1 MSGEFVVGPQPCLFH
16 GLIAMQDFGK
26 QLFMRG
32 IALTFALSASVEA
45 ATGDAEILAPF
56 YTGAEY
62 EAPEAGTYRLPPL
75 GEAAD
80 GAVLTA
86 NGSAQRLHD
95 LFDGKAVLL
104 SFIYSSCSDVNGCPL
119 ATAVMYQ
126 VKRQIENDPALR
138 GRFQMISL
146 SFDPVFDTPE
156 VMSLYG
162 KGLGSDNWKFLTTA
176 SEQELAPILDAY
188 GQTIIRDLDEQG
200 EPRPS
205 LSHILRVF
213 LIDPN
218 KQIRNIYSVSFLYP
232 ELIVNDAK
240 TALAEFPAADAADT
254 GVAQVTEQPALSS
267 AGDYKGGY
275 DSGAYRTRSRSVTA
289 RSGEPAD
296 LVALATTSQ
305 LGLPPLPVPADSGL
319 TRERVELGRKL
330 FFDRRLSLNDTFSCA
345 MCHIPEQGFTS
356 NEMATAVGFE
366 GRSVRRNAPSLYN
379 VGYLH
384 RLFHDGREDTLE
396 QQVWSPLLARN
407 EMANPSVGAVLKK
420 LRKIPDYDG
429 RFEAVF
435 DGRGPGMETL
445 GQALAAYQRTLVSGN
460 SPFDRWHFGGDE
472 TALDG
477 PAKRGY
483 ALFAGKAGC
492 VSCHSVGQ
500 EQALFTDQQLHN
512 TGLGYQKSMG
522 IRAPKKRVTLAPG
535 VFVDVDWDIIEDVG
549 ETPPA
554 DLGLYEI
561 TQDPNDRWKY
571 RTPSLRNVA
580 LSAPYMH
587 DGSLGTLEE
596 VVRFYD
602 RGGVPNPLLDPR
614 LRPLGLSDQE
624 VDDLVAFLRSL
635 TGSNVDTLV
644 SDAFA
649 APVGDITGADP
660 NWAHDNRLEY

>member
-1 MSGEFVVGPQPCLFH
+1 MFH
-16 GLIAMQDFGK
+16 GSIAMHGFRQWPTILGILMMLAFTGSV
-26 QLFMRG
+26 RG
-32 IALTFALSASVEA
+32 T
-45 ATGDAEILAPF
+45 TGQTEILAPF

-62 EAPEAGTYRLPPL
+62 EPPAVGSYRLPPL

-80 GAVLTA
+80 GAVLRSD
-86 NGSAQRLHD
+86 GSAKRLHE
-95 LFDGKAVLL
+95 LFGGKLVLL

-126 VKRQIENDPALR
+126 VQRQIAEDPALR
-138 GRFQMISL
+138 DRFKLISL
-146 SFDPVFDTPE
+146 SFDPVYDTPE

-162 KGLGSDNWKFLTTA
+162 KGLAGRNPGGNHWEFLTTA
-176 SEQELAPILDAY
+176 SQQDLAPILDAY
-188 GQTIIRDLDEQG
+188 GQTIIRDIDEQG

-213 LIDPN
+213 LIDPD

-240 TALAEFPAADAADT
+240 TALAEFPVVETAAVQ
-254 GVAQVTEQPALSS
+254 VANAPTLSQ

-275 DSGAYRTRSRSVTA
+275 DSSDYRTRSKSVQQ
-289 RSGEPAD
+289 RDGESAD
-296 LVALATTSQ
+296 LVALATESQ
-305 LGLPPLPVPADSGL
+305 LGLPPVPVPADNPL
-319 TRERVELGRKL
+319 TQERVALGRKL

-366 GRSVRRNAPSLYN
+366 GRSVRRNSPSLYN
-379 VGYLH
+379 VAYA
-384 RLFHDGREDTLE
+384 RVLFHDGREETLE
-396 QQVWSPLLARN
+396 QQVWAPLLARN

-420 LRKIPDYDG
+420 LRKIPDYAG

-472 TALDG
+472 TALDAA
-477 PAKRGY
+477 AKRGFG
-483 ALFAGKAGC
+483 LFTGKAGC
-492 VSCHSVGQ
+492 VSCHSVGKD
-500 EQALFTDQQLHN
+500 QALFTDHQLHN
-512 TGLGYQKSMG
+512 TGLGYQASMG
-522 IRAPKKRVTLAPG
+522 IRPPKKRVTLAPG
-535 VFVDVDWDIIEDVG
+535 VFVDVDWDIIDDVG
-549 ETPPA
+549 EAPPS

-587 DGSLGTLEE
+587 DGSLGSLED

-602 RGGVPNPLLDPR
+602 HGGVPNPLLDPR

-624 VDDLVAFLRSL
+624 VGDLVAFMRSL
-635 TGSNVDTLV
+635 TGGNVDTLV

-649 APVGDITGADP
+649 APVGDITTDDP
-660 NWAHDNRLEY
+660 NWAHD

>member
-1 MSGEFVVGPQPCLFH
+1 
-16 GLIAMQDFGK
+16 MQGSSRW
-26 QLFMRG
+26 LSRRG
-32 IALTFALSASVEA
+32 IALTLALSGSVEG
-45 ATGDAEILAPF
+45 ATGEAEILAPF
-56 YTGAEY
+56 YTGAQY
-62 EAPEAGTYRLPPL
+62 AAPAPGSYRLPPL

-86 NGSAQRLHD
+86 SGSPKRLHD

-126 VKRQIENDPALR
+126 VQRRIAENPALR
-138 GRFQMISL
+138 GRFQLISL

-162 KGLGSDNWKFLTTA
+162 KGRNDDNWQFLTTA
-176 SEQELAPILDAY
+176 SEQDLAPILEAY
-188 GQTIIRDLDEQG
+188 GQTIIRDIDEQG

-213 LIDPN
+213 LIDPA

-232 ELIVNDAK
+232 DLIVNDAE
-240 TALAEFPAADAADT
+240 TALADFPVADT
-254 GVAQVTEQPALSS
+254 ALATGSVQDSDQPILSRP
-267 AGDYKGGY
+267 GDAKDGY
-275 DSGAYRTRSRSVTA
+275 DSVAYRTRSQSVTG
-289 RSGEPAD
+289 RQGKPAD
-296 LVALATTSQ
+296 LVALATAPQ
-305 LGLPPLPVPADSGL
+305 LGLPPLPVPDDNPL
-319 TRERVELGRKL
+319 TRERVELGRTL

-366 GRSVRRNAPSLYN
+366 GRGVRRNSPSLYN
-379 VGYLH
+379 VAYLR
-384 RLFHDGREDTLE
+384 RLFHDGREDALE
-396 QQVWSPLLARN
+396 QQVWGPLLARN
-407 EMANPSVGAVLKK
+407 EMANPSVGMVLRK
-420 LRKIPDYDG
+420 LRQIPDYAG
-429 RFEAVF
+429 RFEAAF

-445 GQALAAYQRTLVSGN
+445 GQALAAYQRVLVSGD

-472 TALDG
+472 GALDAS
-477 PAKRGY
+477 AKRGY

-492 VSCHSVGQ
+492 VSCHSVGK
-500 EQALFTDQQLHN
+500 EQALFTDQELHN
-512 TGLGYQKSMG
+512 TGMGYESSMG
-522 IRAPKKRVTLAPG
+522 IRSPRQRVVLAPG
-535 VFVDVDWDIIEDVG
+535 VFVDVDRDIIDDVG
-549 ETPPA
+549 EPPPA

-561 TQDPNDRWKY
+561 TQNPNDRWKY

-587 DGSLGTLEE
+587 DGSLGTLED

-614 LRPLGLSDQE
+614 IRPLGLSDQE
-624 VDDLVAFLRSL
+624 VDDLVALLRSL
-635 TGSNVDTLV
+635 TGGNVDTLV

-649 APVGDITGADP
+649 APVGDITDADP
-660 NWAHDNRLEY
+660 NWAHEQRWGD

>member
-1 MSGEFVVGPQPCLFH
+1 MMLAFTGSV
-16 GLIAMQDFGK
+16 
-26 QLFMRG
+26 RG
-32 IALTFALSASVEA
+32 T
-45 ATGDAEILAPF
+45 TGQTEILAPF

-62 EAPEAGTYRLPPL
+62 EPPAVGSYRLPPL

-80 GAVLTA
+80 GAVLRSD
-86 NGSAQRLHD
+86 GSAKRLHE
-95 LFDGKAVLL
+95 LFGGKLVLL

-126 VKRQIENDPALR
+126 VQRQIAEDPALR
-138 GRFQMISL
+138 DRFKLISL
-146 SFDPVFDTPE
+146 SFDPVYDTPE

-162 KGLGSDNWKFLTTA
+162 KGLAGRNPGGNHWEFLTTA
-176 SEQELAPILDAY
+176 SQQDLAPILDAY
-188 GQTIIRDLDEQG
+188 GQTIIRDIDEQG

-213 LIDPN
+213 LIDPD

-240 TALAEFPAADAADT
+240 TALAEFPVVETAAVQ
-254 GVAQVTEQPALSS
+254 VANAPTLSQ

-275 DSGAYRTRSRSVTA
+275 DSSDYRTRSKSVQQ
-289 RSGEPAD
+289 RDGESAD
-296 LVALATTSQ
+296 LVALATESQ
-305 LGLPPLPVPADSGL
+305 LGLPPVPVPADNPL
-319 TRERVELGRKL
+319 TQERVALGRKL

-366 GRSVRRNAPSLYN
+366 GRSVRRNSPSLYN
-379 VGYLH
+379 VAYA
-384 RLFHDGREDTLE
+384 RVLFHDGREETLE
-396 QQVWSPLLARN
+396 QQVWAPLLARN

-420 LRKIPDYDG
+420 LRKIPDYAG

-472 TALDG
+472 TALDAA
-477 PAKRGY
+477 AKRGF
-483 ALFAGKAGC
+483 ALFTGEAGC
-492 VSCHSVGQ
+492 VSCHSVGKD
-500 EQALFTDQQLHN
+500 QALFTDHQLHN
-512 TGLGYQKSMG
+512 TGLGYQASMG
-522 IRAPKKRVTLAPG
+522 IRPPKKRVTLAPG
-535 VFVDVDWDIIEDVG
+535 VFVDVDWDIIDDVG
-549 ETPPA
+549 EAPPS

-587 DGSLGTLEE
+587 DGSLGSLED

-602 RGGVPNPLLDPR
+602 HGGVPNPLLDPR

-624 VDDLVAFLRSL
+624 VGDLVAFMRSL
-635 TGSNVDTLV
+635 TGGNVDTLV

-649 APVGDITGADP
+649 APVGDITTDDP
-660 NWAHDNRLEY
+660 NWAHD

>member
-1 MSGEFVVGPQPCLFH
+1 MH
-16 GLIAMQDFGK
+16 GFRQWPTILGILMMLAFTGSV
-26 QLFMRG
+26 RG
-32 IALTFALSASVEA
+32 T
-45 ATGDAEILAPF
+45 TGQTEILAPF

-62 EAPEAGTYRLPPL
+62 EPPAVGSYRLPPL

-80 GAVLTA
+80 GAVLRSD
-86 NGSAQRLHD
+86 GSAKRLHE
-95 LFDGKAVLL
+95 LFGGKLVLL

-126 VKRQIENDPALR
+126 VQRQIAEDPALR
-138 GRFQMISL
+138 DRFKLISL
-146 SFDPVFDTPE
+146 SFDPVYDTPE

-162 KGLGSDNWKFLTTA
+162 KGLAGRNPGGNHWEFLTTA
-176 SEQELAPILDAY
+176 SQQDLAPILDAY
-188 GQTIIRDLDEQG
+188 GQTIIRDIDEQG

-213 LIDPN
+213 LIDPD

-240 TALAEFPAADAADT
+240 TALAEFPVVETAAVQ
-254 GVAQVTEQPALSS
+254 VANAPTLSQ

-275 DSGAYRTRSRSVTA
+275 DSSDYRTRSKSVQQ
-289 RSGEPAD
+289 RDGESAD
-296 LVALATTSQ
+296 LVALATESQ
-305 LGLPPLPVPADSGL
+305 LGLPPVPVPADNPL
-319 TRERVELGRKL
+319 TQERVALGRKL

-366 GRSVRRNAPSLYN
+366 GRSVRRNSPSLYN
-379 VGYLH
+379 VAYA
-384 RLFHDGREDTLE
+384 RVLFHDGREETLE
-396 QQVWSPLLARN
+396 QQVWAPLLARN

-420 LRKIPDYDG
+420 LRKIPDYAG

-472 TALDG
+472 TALDAA
-477 PAKRGY
+477 AKRGFG
-483 ALFAGKAGC
+483 LFTGKAGC
-492 VSCHSVGQ
+492 VSCHSVGKD
-500 EQALFTDQQLHN
+500 QALFTDHQLHN
-512 TGLGYQKSMG
+512 TGLGYQASMG
-522 IRAPKKRVTLAPG
+522 IRPPKKRVTLAPG
-535 VFVDVDWDIIEDVG
+535 VFVDVDWDIIDDVG
-549 ETPPA
+549 EAPPS

-587 DGSLGTLEE
+587 DGSLGSLED

-602 RGGVPNPLLDPR
+602 HGGVPNPLLDPR

-624 VDDLVAFLRSL
+624 VGDLVAFMRSL
-635 TGSNVDTLV
+635 TGGNVDTLV

-649 APVGDITGADP
+649 APVGDITTDDP
-660 NWAHDNRLEY
+660 NWAHD

>member
-1 MSGEFVVGPQPCLFH
+1 MTL
-16 GLIAMQDFGK
+16 
-26 QLFMRG
+26 
-32 IALTFALSASVEA
+32 ALNASVEG
-45 ATGDAEILAPF
+45 ATGETEILAPF
-56 YTGAEY
+56 YTGSEY
-62 EAPEAGTYRLPPL
+62 EPPAVGSYRLPPL

-86 NGSAQRLHD
+86 DGSAQRLHD

-126 VKRQIENDPALR
+126 VQRQIADDPALR
-138 GRFQMISL
+138 ERFQMISL
-146 SFDPVFDTPE
+146 SFDPVYDTPE

-213 LIDPN
+213 LIDPA

-240 TALAEFPAADAADT
+240 TALAEFPAADTA
-254 GVAQVTEQPALSS
+254 VAQVTEQPALSS

-296 LVALATTSQ
+296 LVALATTPQ
-305 LGLPPLPVPADSGL
+305 LGLPPLPVPAENAL
-319 TRERVELGRKL
+319 TPERVELGRKL

-366 GRSVRRNAPSLYN
+366 GRSVRRNTPSLYN
-379 VGYLH
+379 VAYLR
-384 RLFHDGREDTLE
+384 RLFHDGREDALE
-396 QQVWSPLLARN
+396 QQVWGPLLARN
-407 EMANPSVGAVLKK
+407 EMANPSVGAVLRK
-420 LRKIPDYDG
+420 LRQMPDYAG

-472 TALDG
+472 TALDAS
-477 PAKRGY
+477 AKRGY

-512 TGLGYQKSMG
+512 TGLGYHNSMG

-549 ETPPA
+549 EPPPA

-587 DGSLGTLEE
+587 DGSLGTLED

-614 LRPLGLSDQE
+614 LRPLGLSDRE

-660 NWAHDNRLEY
+660 NWAHENRLEY